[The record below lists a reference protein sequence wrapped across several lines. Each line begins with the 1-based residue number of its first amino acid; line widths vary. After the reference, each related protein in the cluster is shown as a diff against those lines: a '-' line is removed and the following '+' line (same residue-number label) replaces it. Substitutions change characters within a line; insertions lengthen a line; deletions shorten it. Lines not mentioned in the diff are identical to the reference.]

1 MRTYQKTRALFSIR
15 RVIALLLALL
25 LPMNAFAAEDTPA
38 QIYLYGEIHGQK
50 AIYQQELDAWGACY
64 ARGMRHLFVEY
75 AYYTA
80 EYLNLW
86 MRADNDELLS
96 QLYQD
101 WEGTLIHNMDTL
113 SFLRAIK
120 QRYPE
125 TIFHG
130 TDIGHQYGSTGMR
143 YLQLLRDSGQENSP
157 AYFRTQEAI
166 DQGRT
171 YYTGFNEAYREN
183 TMTEN
188 FRQAFDALD
197 SEDVM
202 GIYGSAHVDADGTDF
217 LTGTVPTMAAQ
228 LRETYGE
235 ALHTQILALPE
246 EMMKP
251 MTMAGKRYS
260 AVSIGEIDL
269 SSLNKDYCKAAFY
282 RLESAYA
289 DAKKRPLTGNS
300 LPENN
305 FPASIEVGQV
315 FAICY
320 KKKGGQT
327 EWKYFRTDGKLWN
340 EMLLAE
346 EFSVE
351 TE

>member
-1 MRTYQKTRALFSIR
+1 MRKLSNTRALFPIR

-25 LPMNAFAAEDTPA
+25 LPMNAFAADTPA

-86 MRADNDELLS
+86 MQADNDDILS

-120 QRYPE
+120 QQYPE

-143 YLQLLRDSGQENSP
+143 YLQLLRNSGQENSP
-157 AYFRTQEAI
+157 AYLRTQEAI

-171 YYTGFNEAYREN
+171 YYTSFNEAYREN

-197 SEDVM
+197 GEDVM
-202 GIYGSAHVDADGTDF
+202 GIYGAAHVDADGTDF

-228 LRETYGE
+228 LRETYAE

-246 EMMKP
+246 ETAKP
-251 MTMAGKRYS
+251 LSMAGKQYS
-260 AVSIGEIDL
+260 AVNIGEIDL
-269 SSLNKDYCKAAFY
+269 TAMNAGYQKAAFF
-282 RLESAYA
+282 RLENAYA
-289 DAKKRPLTGNS
+289 DAKTFPLTGDS

-305 FPASIEVGQV
+305 FPASIEAGQV
-315 FAICY
+315 FAVRY
-320 KKKGGQT
+320 EKKDGQS

-346 EFSVE
+346 EFAVE
-351 TE
+351 AE